1 MKSFITANPNVYF
14 FMKEVLFTSDFKS
27 INFRL
32 LFVRLL
38 KEINKII
45 LSNDPT
51 EN

>member
-14 FMKEVLFTSDFKS
+14 FMKEVLFASGFKS

-38 KEINKII
+38 KEINKIM
-45 LSNDPT
+45 
-51 EN
+51 

>member
-14 FMKEVLFTSDFKS
+14 YLKEVLFASGFKS

-32 LFVRLL
+32 IFAQLL

-45 LSNDPT
+45 
-51 EN
+51 

>member
-14 FMKEVLFTSDFKS
+14 FMKEVLFTSGFKS

-38 KEINKII
+38 KKIKKI
-45 LSNDPT
+45 M
-51 EN
+51 

>member
-1 MKSFITANPNVYF
+1 MKSFITANPNVYV
-14 FMKEVLFTSDFKS
+14 FMKEVLFTSGFKS

-45 LSNDPT
+45 
-51 EN
+51 

>member
-14 FMKEVLFTSDFKS
+14 FMEEVLFTSGFKS

-45 LSNDPT
+45 
-51 EN
+51 